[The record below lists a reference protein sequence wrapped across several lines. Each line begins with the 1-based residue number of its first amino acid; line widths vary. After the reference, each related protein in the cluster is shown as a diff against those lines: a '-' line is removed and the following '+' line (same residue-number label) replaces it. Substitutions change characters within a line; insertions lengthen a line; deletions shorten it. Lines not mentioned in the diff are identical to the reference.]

1 MDLLKNLQTT
11 KMPSLKDIKT
21 QINSVGSTKKITSAM
36 KMVAASKLRRS
47 QEKAEA
53 ARPYSSRL
61 EEMLT
66 SLASSAL
73 SGEGIIKL
81 LTGTGKDD
89 NYLVVPVSADRGL
102 CGGFNSSINKET
114 FKLMKSLEDQ
124 NKKSQLLT
132 VGKKSRDFFNRIMKE
147 KIIESFVDTNV
158 SGTGYEAA
166 LKISNKLQKLYFE
179 GTFDKCILVYNKY
192 KSVISQ
198 EVTQQQLIPLDV
210 SSKSDDKNENE
221 ITDNSIYIY
230 EPDEETILQD
240 LLPKNVSIQI
250 FKVLLES
257 DAGEQ
262 GARMVAMDNATRNA
276 GEMIDSLTL
285 KYNRTRQAFI
295 TKELI
300 EIISGAE
307 SI

>member
-1 MDLLKNLQTT
+1 
-11 KMPSLKDIKT
+11 MPSLKDIKT

-114 FKLMKSLEDQ
+114 FKLMKSLQDQ
-124 NKKSQLLT
+124 NKKVQLLT
-132 VGKKSRDFFNRIMKE
+132 IGKKSRDFFNRIMKE
-147 KIIESFVDTNV
+147 KIIENFVDTNV

-166 LKISNKLQKLYFE
+166 LKISNKLQELYFE

-210 SSKSDDKNENE
+210 SSKSNDKNEKE

-285 KYNRTRQAFI
+285 KYNRTRQASI

>member
-1 MDLLKNLQTT
+1 
-11 KMPSLKDIKT
+11 MPSLKDIKT

-61 EEMLT
+61 EEMLA
-66 SLASSAL
+66 SLASSAS

-81 LTGTGKDD
+81 LTGTGNDQ
-89 NYLVVPVSADRGL
+89 NYIVVPVSADRGL
-102 CGGFNSSINKET
+102 CGGFNSSINRET
-114 FKLMKSLEDQ
+114 FKLVKSLEGDGKNVQ
-124 NKKSQLLT
+124 IMP
-132 VGKKSRDFFNRIMKE
+132 VGKKSRDFFNRVMKDQ
-147 KIIESFVDTNV
+147 ITESFVDLNI
-158 SGTGYEAA
+158 SNTGYESA
-166 LKISNKLQKLYFE
+166 LNVSNKLQELYFE
-179 GTFDKCILVYNKY
+179 WKFDKCILVFNKF
-192 KSVISQ
+192 KSAISQ

-210 SSKSDDKNENE
+210 SDSSKEDSVDDSTVKA
-221 ITDNSIYIY
+221 IYDY
-230 EPDEETILQD
+230 EPDEETILKD

-257 DAGEQ
+257 DAGEH
-262 GARMVAMDNATRNA
+262 GARMAAMDNATRNA

>member
-1 MDLLKNLQTT
+1 
-11 KMPSLKDIKT
+11 MPSLKDIKT

-73 SGEGIIKL
+73 SGEGIISL

-114 FKLMKSLEDQ
+114 FKLMKSLQDQ
-124 NKKSQLLT
+124 NKKVQLLT
-132 VGKKSRDFFNRIMKE
+132 IGKKSRDFFNRIMKE
-147 KIIESFVDTNV
+147 KIIENFVDTNV
-158 SGTGYEAA
+158 SGTGYDAA
-166 LKISNKLQKLYFE
+166 LKISNKLQELYFE
-179 GTFDKCILVYNKY
+179 GTFDKCILIYNKF

-262 GARMVAMDNATRNA
+262 GARMAAMDNATRNA

>member
-1 MDLLKNLQTT
+1 
-11 KMPSLKDIKT
+11 MPSLKDIKT

-61 EEMLT
+61 EEMLS
-66 SLASSAL
+66 SLASSAA

-81 LTGTGKDD
+81 LTGTGNDQ
-89 NYLVVPVSADRGL
+89 NYVVVPVSADRGL
-102 CGGFNSSINKET
+102 CGGFNSSINRET
-114 FKLMKSLEDQ
+114 FKLVKSLEG
-124 NKKSQLLT
+124 NGKKVQLMPI
-132 VGKKSRDFFNRIMKE
+132 GKKSRDFFNRVMKDQ
-147 KIIESFVDTNV
+147 IIESFVDLNV
-158 SGTGYEAA
+158 SSTGYESA
-166 LKISNKLQKLYFE
+166 LNISNKLQELYFD
-179 GTFDKCILVYNKY
+179 GKFDKCILVFNKF
-192 KSVISQ
+192 KSAISQ

-210 SSKSDDKNENE
+210 SNSEKEEEKENSS
-221 ITDNSIYIY
+221 NAIYDY
-230 EPDEETILQD
+230 EPDEETILKD

-262 GARMVAMDNATRNA
+262 GARMAAMDNATRNA

>member
-1 MDLLKNLQTT
+1 
-11 KMPSLKDIKT
+11 MPSLKDIKT

-61 EEMLT
+61 EEMLA
-66 SLASSAL
+66 SLASSAT

-81 LTGTGKDD
+81 LTGTGNDQ
-89 NYLVVPVSADRGL
+89 NYIVVPVSADRGL
-102 CGGFNSSINKET
+102 CGGFNSSINRET
-114 FKLMKSLEDQ
+114 FKLIKSLENDGK
-124 NKKSQLLT
+124 NVQLMP
-132 VGKKSRDFFNRIMKE
+132 VGKKSRDFFNRVMKDQ
-147 KIIESFVDTNV
+147 ITESFVDLNV
-158 SGTGYEAA
+158 SNSGYDSA
-166 LKISNKLQKLYFE
+166 LQISNKLQELYFD
-179 GTFDKCILVYNKY
+179 GKFDKCILVYNKF

-198 EVTQQQLIPLDV
+198 EVTQQQLIPLDISNSSNEENTDDIV
-210 SSKSDDKNENE
+210 SKA
-221 ITDNSIYIY
+221 IYDY
-230 EPDEETILQD
+230 EPDEETILKD

-257 DAGEQ
+257 DAGEH
-262 GARMVAMDNATRNA
+262 GARMAAMDNATRNA
-276 GEMIDSLTL
+276 GEMIDGLTL

>member
-1 MDLLKNLQTT
+1 
-11 KMPSLKDIKT
+11 MPSLKDIKT

-61 EEMLT
+61 EEMLA
-66 SLASSAL
+66 SLASSAA

-81 LTGTGKDD
+81 LTGTGNDQ
-89 NYLVVPVSADRGL
+89 NYIVVPVSADRGL
-102 CGGFNSSINKET
+102 CGGFNSSINRET
-114 FKLMKSLEDQ
+114 FKLVKSLESDG
-124 NKKSQLLT
+124 KSVQLMP
-132 VGKKSRDFFNRIMKE
+132 VGKKSRDFFNRVMKNQ
-147 KIIESFVDTNV
+147 IAESFVYLNI
-158 SGTGYEAA
+158 SNSGYESA
-166 LKISNKLQKLYFE
+166 LKVSNKLQELYFDSK
-179 GTFDKCILVYNKY
+179 FDKCIIVFNKF
-192 KSVISQ
+192 KSAISQ

-210 SSKSDDKNENE
+210 SDSSEEENAE
-221 ITDNSIYIY
+221 TTAAKAIYDY
-230 EPDEETILQD
+230 EPDEETILKD

-257 DAGEQ
+257 DAGEH
-262 GARMVAMDNATRNA
+262 GARMAAMDNATRNA

-307 SI
+307 SV

>member
-1 MDLLKNLQTT
+1 
-11 KMPSLKDIKT
+11 MPSLKDIKT
-21 QINSVGSTKKITSAM
+21 QINSVGSTRKITSAM

-61 EEMLT
+61 EEMLA
-66 SLASSAL
+66 SLASSAA

-81 LTGTGKDD
+81 LTGTGNDQ
-89 NYLVVPVSADRGL
+89 NYVVVPVSADRGL

-114 FKLMKSLEDQ
+114 FRLVKSLEDDGK
-124 NKKSQLLT
+124 NVQLMP
-132 VGKKSRDFFNRIMKE
+132 VGKKSRDFFNRVMKD
-147 KIIESFVDTNV
+147 KIFDSFADLNV
-158 SGTGYEAA
+158 SVNGYDAA
-166 LKISNKLQKLYFE
+166 LQVSNKLQELYFD
-179 GTFDKCILVYNKY
+179 GKFDKCIIVFNKF
-192 KSVISQ
+192 KSAISQ

-210 SSKSDDKNENE
+210 SDSSKEENIDDSAAKA
-221 ITDNSIYIY
+221 IYDY
-230 EPDEETILQD
+230 EPDEETILKD

-257 DAGEQ
+257 DAGEH
-262 GARMVAMDNATRNA
+262 GARMAAMDNATRNA

>member
-1 MDLLKNLQTT
+1 
-11 KMPSLKDIKT
+11 MPSLKDIKT

-61 EEMLT
+61 EEMLA
-66 SLASSAL
+66 SLASSAA

-81 LTGTGKDD
+81 LTGTGNDQ
-89 NYLVVPVSADRGL
+89 NYVIIPVSADRGL
-102 CGGFNSSINKET
+102 CGGFNSSINKDT
-114 FKLMKSLEDQ
+114 FRLVKSLTD
-124 NKKSQLLT
+124 NGKNVQLIP
-132 VGKKSRDFFNRIMKE
+132 VGKKSRDFFNRVMKD
-147 KIIESFVDTNV
+147 KILDSFADLNV
-158 SGTGYEAA
+158 SVNGYDAA
-166 LKISNKLQKLYFE
+166 LKVSNKIQELYF
-179 GTFDKCILVYNKY
+179 GGKFDKCIIVFNKF
-192 KSVISQ
+192 KSAISQ

-210 SSKSDDKNENE
+210 SNSSKEENVE
-221 ITDNSIYIY
+221 YNSVNSIYDY
-230 EPDEETILQD
+230 EPDEETILKD

-257 DAGEQ
+257 DAGEH
-262 GARMVAMDNATRNA
+262 GARMAAMDNATRNA

-307 SI
+307 SV

>member
-1 MDLLKNLQTT
+1 
-11 KMPSLKDIKT
+11 MPSLKDIKT
-21 QINSVGSTKKITSAM
+21 QINSVGSTRKITSAM

-61 EEMLT
+61 EEMLA
-66 SLASSAL
+66 SLASSAA

-81 LTGTGKDD
+81 LTGTGNDQ
-89 NYLVVPVSADRGL
+89 NYVVVPVSADRGL

-114 FKLMKSLEDQ
+114 FRLVKSLED
-124 NKKSQLLT
+124 NGKNVQLMP
-132 VGKKSRDFFNRIMKE
+132 VGKKSRDFFNRVMKD
-147 KIIESFVDTNV
+147 KILDSFADLNV
-158 SGTGYEAA
+158 SVNGYDSA
-166 LKISNKLQKLYFE
+166 LQVSNKLQELYFD
-179 GTFDKCILVYNKY
+179 GKFDKCIIVFNKF
-192 KSVISQ
+192 KSAISQ
-198 EVTQQQLIPLDV
+198 EVTHQQLIPLDV
-210 SSKSDDKNENE
+210 SNSSKEENVDDSAAKA
-221 ITDNSIYIY
+221 IYDY
-230 EPDEETILQD
+230 EPDEETILKD

-257 DAGEQ
+257 DAGEH
-262 GARMVAMDNATRNA
+262 GARMAAMDNATRNA

>member
-1 MDLLKNLQTT
+1 
-11 KMPSLKDIKT
+11 MPSLKDIKT
-21 QINSVGSTKKITSAM
+21 QINSVVSTKKITTAM

-47 QEKAEA
+47 QEKAVA

-61 EEMLT
+61 EEMLS
-66 SLASSAL
+66 SLASSAA

-81 LTGTGKDD
+81 LTGTGNDKS
-89 NYLVVPVSADRGL
+89 YMVVPVSADRGL
-102 CGGFNSSINKET
+102 CGGFNSSINRET
-114 FKLMKSLEDQ
+114 FKLVKSLEKDGK
-124 NKKSQLLT
+124 NVQLMP
-132 VGKKSRDFFNRIMKE
+132 VGKKSRDFFIRVMKDQ
-147 KIIESFVDTNV
+147 IIESFIDLNL
-158 SGTGYEAA
+158 SNTGYESA
-166 LKISNKLQKLYFE
+166 LQVSNKLQDLYFD
-179 GTFDKCILVYNKY
+179 GKFDKCILVFNKF
-192 KSVISQ
+192 KSAISQ

-210 SSKSDDKNENE
+210 SDSSKEDKE
-221 ITDNSIYIY
+221 DNNAAKAIYDY
-230 EPDEETILQD
+230 EPDEETILKD

-257 DAGEQ
+257 DAGEH
-262 GARMVAMDNATRNA
+262 GARMAAMDNATRNA
-276 GEMIDSLTL
+276 GEMIDGLTL

>member
-1 MDLLKNLQTT
+1 
-11 KMPSLKDIKT
+11 MPSLKDIKT

-114 FKLMKSLEDQ
+114 FKLMKSLQDQ
-124 NKKSQLLT
+124 NKKVQLLT
-132 VGKKSRDFFNRIMKE
+132 IGKKSRDFFNRIMKE
-147 KIIESFVDTNV
+147 KIIENFVDTNV

-166 LKISNKLQKLYFE
+166 LKISNKLQELYFE
-179 GTFDKCILVYNKY
+179 GTFDKCILIYNKF

-210 SSKSDDKNENE
+210 SSKSDGKNENE

-262 GARMVAMDNATRNA
+262 GARMAAMDNATRNA

-285 KYNRTRQAFI
+285 KYNRTRQASI

>member
-1 MDLLKNLQTT
+1 
-11 KMPSLKDIKT
+11 MPSLKDIKT
-21 QINSVGSTKKITSAM
+21 QINSVGSTRKITSAM

-61 EEMLT
+61 EEMLA
-66 SLASSAL
+66 SLASSAA

-81 LTGTGKDD
+81 LTGTGNDQ
-89 NYLVVPVSADRGL
+89 NYVVVPVSADRGL

-114 FKLMKSLEDQ
+114 FRLVKSLEDDGK
-124 NKKSQLLT
+124 NVQLMP
-132 VGKKSRDFFNRIMKE
+132 VGKKSRDFFNRVMKD
-147 KIIESFVDTNV
+147 KILDSFADLNV
-158 SGTGYEAA
+158 SVNGYDAA
-166 LKISNKLQKLYFE
+166 LQVSNKLQELYFD
-179 GTFDKCILVYNKY
+179 GKFDKCIIVFNKF
-192 KSVISQ
+192 KSAISQ

-210 SSKSDDKNENE
+210 SDSSIEENVDDSAAKA
-221 ITDNSIYIY
+221 IYDY
-230 EPDEETILQD
+230 EPDEETILKD

-257 DAGEQ
+257 DAGEH
-262 GARMVAMDNATRNA
+262 GARMAAMDNATRNA

>member
-1 MDLLKNLQTT
+1 
-11 KMPSLKDIKT
+11 MPSLKDIKT
-21 QINSVGSTKKITSAM
+21 QINSVVSTKKITTAM

-47 QEKAEA
+47 QEKAVA

-61 EEMLT
+61 EEMLS
-66 SLASSAL
+66 SLASSAA

-81 LTGTGKDD
+81 LTGTGNDQ
-89 NYLVVPVSADRGL
+89 NYIVVPVSADRGL
-102 CGGFNSSINKET
+102 CGGFNSSINRET
-114 FKLMKSLEDQ
+114 FKLVKSLQ
-124 NKKSQLLT
+124 NDGKNVQLMP
-132 VGKKSRDFFNRIMKE
+132 VGKKSRDFFNRVMKE
-147 KIIESFVDTNV
+147 QIVESFIDLNV
-158 SGTGYEAA
+158 SNNGYDSA
-166 LKISNKLQKLYFE
+166 LAVSNKLQDLYFD
-179 GTFDKCILVYNKY
+179 GKFDKCILVFNKF
-192 KSVISQ
+192 KSAISQ

-210 SSKSDDKNENE
+210 SESSTESKE
-221 ITDNSIYIY
+221 DNNDAKAIYDY
-230 EPDEETILQD
+230 EPDEETILKD

-257 DAGEQ
+257 DAGEH
-262 GARMVAMDNATRNA
+262 GARMAAMDNATRNA
-276 GEMIDSLTL
+276 GEMIDGLTL

>member
-1 MDLLKNLQTT
+1 
-11 KMPSLKDIKT
+11 MPSLKDIKT

-61 EEMLT
+61 EEMLS
-66 SLASSAL
+66 SLASSAA

-81 LTGTGKDD
+81 LTGTGNDQ
-89 NYLVVPVSADRGL
+89 NYIVVPVSADRGL
-102 CGGFNSSINKET
+102 CGGLNSSINRET
-114 FKLMKSLEDQ
+114 FKLVKSLEG
-124 NKKSQLLT
+124 NGKKVQLMP
-132 VGKKSRDFFNRIMKE
+132 VGKKSRDFFNRVMKDQ
-147 KIIESFVDTNV
+147 IIESFVDLNV
-158 SGTGYEAA
+158 SSTGYESA
-166 LKISNKLQKLYFE
+166 LNISNKLQELYFE
-179 GTFDKCILVYNKY
+179 GKFDKCILVFNKF
-192 KSVISQ
+192 KSAISQ

-210 SSKSDDKNENE
+210 SNSEKEEEKENSS
-221 ITDNSIYIY
+221 NAIYDY
-230 EPDEETILQD
+230 EPDEETILKD

-262 GARMVAMDNATRNA
+262 GARMAAMDNATRNA

>member
-1 MDLLKNLQTT
+1 
-11 KMPSLKDIKT
+11 MPSLKDIKT

-61 EEMLT
+61 EEMLA
-66 SLASSAL
+66 SLASSAA

-81 LTGTGKDD
+81 LTGTGNHQ
-89 NYLVVPVSADRGL
+89 NYIVVPVSADRGL
-102 CGGFNSSINKET
+102 CGGFNSSINRET
-114 FKLMKSLEDQ
+114 FKLVKSLESDGK
-124 NKKSQLLT
+124 NVQLIP
-132 VGKKSRDFFNRIMKE
+132 VGKKSRDFFNRVMKDQ
-147 KIIESFVDTNV
+147 IVESFVDLNI
-158 SGTGYEAA
+158 SNSGYESA
-166 LKISNKLQKLYFE
+166 LKVSNKLQELYFDSK
-179 GTFDKCILVYNKY
+179 FDKCIIVFNKF
-192 KSVISQ
+192 KSAISQ

-210 SSKSDDKNENE
+210 SDSSEEENAD
-221 ITDNSIYIY
+221 TTAAKAIYDY
-230 EPDEETILQD
+230 EPDEETILKD

-257 DAGEQ
+257 DAGEH
-262 GARMVAMDNATRNA
+262 GARMAAMDNATRNA

>member
-1 MDLLKNLQTT
+1 
-11 KMPSLKDIKT
+11 MPSLKDIKT

-61 EEMLT
+61 EEMLS
-66 SLASSAL
+66 SLASSAA
-73 SGEGIIKL
+73 SGQGIIKL
-81 LTGTGKDD
+81 LTGTGNDQ
-89 NYLVVPVSADRGL
+89 NYIVVPVSADRGL
-102 CGGFNSSINKET
+102 CGGFNSSINRET
-114 FKLMKSLEDQ
+114 FKLVKSLEG
-124 NKKSQLLT
+124 NGKIVQLMP
-132 VGKKSRDFFNRIMKE
+132 VGKKSRDFFNRVMKDQ
-147 KIIESFVDTNV
+147 IIESFVDLNV
-158 SGTGYEAA
+158 SSTGYESA
-166 LKISNKLQKLYFE
+166 LNISNKLQELYFD
-179 GTFDKCILVYNKY
+179 GKFDKCILVFNKF
-192 KSVISQ
+192 KSAISQ

-210 SSKSDDKNENE
+210 SNSEKEEEKENSS
-221 ITDNSIYIY
+221 NAIYDY
-230 EPDEETILQD
+230 EPDEETILKD

-262 GARMVAMDNATRNA
+262 GARMAAMDNATRNA

>member
-1 MDLLKNLQTT
+1 
-11 KMPSLKDIKT
+11 MPSLKDIKT

-61 EEMLT
+61 EEMLS
-66 SLASSAL
+66 SLASSAA

-81 LTGTGKDD
+81 LTGTGNDQ
-89 NYLVVPVSADRGL
+89 NYIVVPVSADRGL
-102 CGGFNSSINKET
+102 CGGFNSSINRET
-114 FKLMKSLEDQ
+114 FKLVKSLEG
-124 NKKSQLLT
+124 NGKKVQLIP
-132 VGKKSRDFFNRIMKE
+132 VGKKSRDFFNRVMKDQ
-147 KIIESFVDTNV
+147 IIESFVDLNV
-158 SGTGYEAA
+158 SSTGYESA
-166 LKISNKLQKLYFE
+166 LNISNKLQELYFD
-179 GTFDKCILVYNKY
+179 GKFDKCILVFNKF
-192 KSVISQ
+192 KSAISQ

-210 SSKSDDKNENE
+210 SNSEKKEEKENSS
-221 ITDNSIYIY
+221 NAIYDY
-230 EPDEETILQD
+230 EPDEETILKD

-262 GARMVAMDNATRNA
+262 GARMAAMDNATRNA

>member
-1 MDLLKNLQTT
+1 
-11 KMPSLKDIKT
+11 MPSLKDIKT

-61 EEMLT
+61 EEMLS
-66 SLASSAL
+66 SLASSAA

-81 LTGTGKDD
+81 LTGTGNDQ
-89 NYLVVPVSADRGL
+89 NYIVVPVSADRGL
-102 CGGFNSSINKET
+102 CGGFNSSINRET
-114 FKLMKSLEDQ
+114 FKLVKSLEA
-124 NKKSQLLT
+124 NGKKVQLMP
-132 VGKKSRDFFNRIMKE
+132 VGKKSRDFFNRVMKDQ
-147 KIIESFVDTNV
+147 IIESFVDLNV
-158 SGTGYEAA
+158 SSTGYESA
-166 LKISNKLQKLYFE
+166 LNISNKLQELYFE
-179 GTFDKCILVYNKY
+179 GKFDKCILVFNKF
-192 KSVISQ
+192 KSAISQ

-210 SSKSDDKNENE
+210 SNSEKEEEKENSS
-221 ITDNSIYIY
+221 NAIYDY
-230 EPDEETILQD
+230 EPDEETILKD

-262 GARMVAMDNATRNA
+262 GARMAAMDNATRNA

>member
-1 MDLLKNLQTT
+1 
-11 KMPSLKDIKT
+11 MPSLKDIKT

-61 EEMLT
+61 EEMLA
-66 SLASSAL
+66 SLASSVA

-81 LTGTGKDD
+81 LTGTGNDQ
-89 NYLVVPVSADRGL
+89 NYIVVPVSADRGL
-102 CGGFNSSINKET
+102 CGGFNSSINRET
-114 FKLMKSLEDQ
+114 FKLVKSLESDGK
-124 NKKSQLLT
+124 NVQLMP
-132 VGKKSRDFFNRIMKE
+132 VGKKSRDFFNRVMKD
-147 KIIESFVDTNV
+147 KIAESFVDLNI
-158 SGTGYEAA
+158 SNSGYESA
-166 LKISNKLQKLYFE
+166 LKVSNKLQELYFDSK
-179 GTFDKCILVYNKY
+179 FDKCIIVFNKF
-192 KSVISQ
+192 KSAISQ

-210 SSKSDDKNENE
+210 SDSSEEENSDTTAAKA
-221 ITDNSIYIY
+221 IYDY
-230 EPDEETILQD
+230 EPDEETILKD

-257 DAGEQ
+257 DAGEH
-262 GARMVAMDNATRNA
+262 GARMAAMDNATRNA

>member
-1 MDLLKNLQTT
+1 
-11 KMPSLKDIKT
+11 MPSLKDIKN

-61 EEMLT
+61 EEMLV
-66 SLASSAL
+66 SLASSVA
-73 SGEGIIKL
+73 SGDGIIKL
-81 LTGTGKDD
+81 LTGTGNDQ
-89 NYLVVPVSADRGL
+89 NYVIIPVSADRGL
-102 CGGFNSSINKET
+102 CGGFNSSINRET
-114 FKLMKSLEDQ
+114 FKLVKSLEKDG
-124 NKKSQLLT
+124 KKVELMP
-132 VGKKSRDFFNRIMKE
+132 VGKKSRDFFNRVMKDQ
-147 KIIESFVDTNV
+147 ILESFVDLNV
-158 SGTGYEAA
+158 SQSGYDSA
-166 LKISNKLQKLYFE
+166 LQVSNKLQELFFE
-179 GTFDKCILVYNKY
+179 GKFDKCILVFNKF

-210 SSKSDDKNENE
+210 SPKEENPDDNVVKA
-221 ITDNSIYIY
+221 IYDY
-230 EPDEETILQD
+230 EPDEETILKD

-257 DAGEQ
+257 DAGEH
-262 GARMVAMDNATRNA
+262 GARMAAMDNATRNA

-307 SI
+307 SV

>member
-1 MDLLKNLQTT
+1 
-11 KMPSLKDIKT
+11 MPSLKDIKT

-61 EEMLT
+61 EEMLA
-66 SLASSAL
+66 SLASSAA

-81 LTGTGKDD
+81 LTGTGNDQ
-89 NYLVVPVSADRGL
+89 NYIVVPVSADRGL
-102 CGGFNSSINKET
+102 CGGFNSSINRET
-114 FKLMKSLEDQ
+114 FKLVKYLEGDGK
-124 NKKSQLLT
+124 NVQLMP
-132 VGKKSRDFFNRIMKE
+132 VGKKSRDFFSRVMKDQ
-147 KIIESFVDTNV
+147 ITESFVDLNV
-158 SGTGYEAA
+158 SNSGYDSA
-166 LKISNKLQKLYFE
+166 LQISNKLQELYFD
-179 GTFDKCILVYNKY
+179 GKFDKCILVFNKF

-210 SSKSDDKNENE
+210 SNSSKEETTDDNAAKA
-221 ITDNSIYIY
+221 IYDY
-230 EPDEETILQD
+230 EPDEETILKD

-257 DAGEQ
+257 DAGEH
-262 GARMVAMDNATRNA
+262 GARMAAMDNATRNA

>member
-1 MDLLKNLQTT
+1 
-11 KMPSLKDIKT
+11 MPSLKDIKT

-61 EEMLT
+61 EEMLS
-66 SLASSAL
+66 SLASSAA

-81 LTGTGKDD
+81 LTGTGNDQ
-89 NYLVVPVSADRGL
+89 NYIVVPVSADRGL
-102 CGGFNSSINKET
+102 CGGFNSSINRET
-114 FKLMKSLEDQ
+114 FKIVKSLEG
-124 NKKSQLLT
+124 NGKKVQLMP
-132 VGKKSRDFFNRIMKE
+132 VGKKSRDFFNRVMKDQ
-147 KIIESFVDTNV
+147 IIESFVDLNV
-158 SGTGYEAA
+158 SSTGYESA
-166 LKISNKLQKLYFE
+166 LNISNKLQELYFE
-179 GTFDKCILVYNKY
+179 GKFDKCILVFNKF
-192 KSVISQ
+192 KSAISQ

-210 SSKSDDKNENE
+210 SNSEKEEEKENSS
-221 ITDNSIYIY
+221 NAIYDY
-230 EPDEETILQD
+230 EPDEETILKD

-262 GARMVAMDNATRNA
+262 GARMAAMDNATRNA